1 MEIQMD
7 KNVCEQ
13 IQSLT
18 SIRLGRQE
26 YEFFADWLILVGVST
41 VRLALDRHPDLTLG
55 DLVML
60 QFREDRH

>member
-1 MEIQMD
+1 ME

-18 SIRLGRQE
+18 SIRLARRD
-26 YEFFADWLILVGVST
+26 YEFFADWLIRVGMST
-41 VRLALDRHPDLTLG
+41 VKTALDRNPDLTLG